1 MENKDTNWGTKSD
14 KLSKLQSESF
24 FWLEI
29 RIHYFLC
36 REFSSSTWK
45 KSPPPKMPIL
55 TPKSWLDLSL
65 SYIKILKNGS
75 YPPIGGGG
83 LCPSTVSFLKAHHTK
98 SLGTQ
103 SKAFTNSSFSAKYC
117 PCNCFKIKMAF
128 AVPHPGIK
136 TNYILSMLPCCLINL
151 SIILSAIFR
160 IRSVHFIPL

>member
-1 MENKDTNWGTKSD
+1 MAHTP
-14 KLSKLQSESF
+14 QS
-24 FWLEI
+24 
-29 RIHYFLC
+29 
-36 REFSSSTWK
+36 
-45 KSPPPKMPIL
+45 
-55 TPKSWLDLSL
+55 
-65 SYIKILKNGS
+65 GGG
-75 YPPIGGGG
+75 GGGG

-136 TNYILSMLPCCLINL
+136 PNYILSMLPCCLINL

>member
-1 MENKDTNWGTKSD
+1 MAHTP
-14 KLSKLQSESF
+14 QS
-24 FWLEI
+24 
-29 RIHYFLC
+29 
-36 REFSSSTWK
+36 
-45 KSPPPKMPIL
+45 
-55 TPKSWLDLSL
+55 
-65 SYIKILKNGS
+65 
-75 YPPIGGGG
+75 GGGG
-83 LCPSTVSFLKAHHTK
+83 GGEGGLYPSTVSFLKAHHTK

-136 TNYILSMLPCCLINL
+136 PNYILSMLPCCLINL